1 MVDILLK
8 ILTEYVLTWWFLTW
22 AGLVVL
28 FLTVRRWLNFRN
40 HRKGLEGQIAA
51 LTPLA
56 QRLGG
61 RVVGADEATM
71 WTAELRKPFESE
83 FSIAF
88 RSKRLFD
95 LSLDFQ
101 RGPWHVRMTQASVRY
116 DTRGFGVRWRHECRI
131 EIATARI
138 APVRMTRVQK
148 YDYAGNPGSPGH
160 FKSERGFAK
169 GSTPVTVR
177 RDGAEWL
184 PVPLPEPV
192 DLEFAAYASDP
203 AAAVRELNLDA
214 LFWLLDQEQS
224 LPSWAQ
230 RMTMTFE
237 SGVVYLNR
245 YDLLDVDEMMVVVD
259 TMCGFL
265 DRMPGVRPR
274 HPAAAV

>member
-1 MVDILLK
+1 MDILLK
-8 ILTEYVLTWWFLTW
+8 ILNELVLTWWFLTW
-22 AGLVVL
+22 VGLVVL
-28 FLTVRRWLNFRN
+28 FLAVRRWLNFRN
-40 HRKGLEGQIAA
+40 HRKGIEGQIAA

-71 WTAELRKPFESE
+71 WTAELRKPFDNE

-101 RGPWHVRMTQASVRY
+101 RGPWHVRVTQASVRY
-116 DTRGFGVRWRHECRI
+116 DTRGYGVRWQHEHRV

-138 APVRMTRVQK
+138 APMRMTRVQK
-148 YDYAGNPGSPGH
+148 YDIFGNLGSAGH

-169 GSTPVTVR
+169 GSTPVTVQR
-177 RDGAEWL
+177 ADAEWS
-184 PVPLPEPV
+184 PVSLPEPM
-192 DLEFAAYASDP
+192 DLEFAAYSSDP
-203 AAAVRELNLDA
+203 VAAVRELNLDA

-230 RMTMTFE
+230 RMILTFE
-237 SGVVYLNR
+237 SGVVYLNG
-245 YDLLDVDEMMVVVD
+245 YGELIDAEHLMVVVD
-259 TMCGFL
+259 TMCGLL